1 MSWVSFWKFLH
12 ITCVFA
18 GITLVV
24 GGGVINGIVQKGKD
38 VRAILGVMAAE
49 AKVHPVGGVL
59 MVAGLIFGFA
69 TAIAGGFS
77 LTAPWLLISYGL
89 FIGIILMGVLYH
101 GPQGR
106 RLEEAVNASPED
118 EPSSELLAVIA
129 ANSGNRAVNF
139 VDTVLWVGLVFT
151 MVFKPFGV

>member
-1 MSWVSFWKFLH
+1 MTWVIFWKFLH
-12 ITCVFA
+12 IICIFA
-18 GITLVV
+18 AITLIV

-49 AKVHPVGGVL
+49 SKVTPLG
-59 MVAGLIFGFA
+59 AGLMIAGLVFGFA

-89 FIGIILMGVLYH
+89 VIAIILMGVLYH
-101 GPQGR
+101 GPQAR
-106 RLEEAVNASPED
+106 KLEEAASASPQD
-118 EPSSELLAVIA
+118 EPSDELLSVIA
-129 ANSGNRAVNF
+129 ANSGNRAVDL

-151 MVFKPFGV
+151 MVVKPFGV